1 MIRRP
6 PRSTRTDT
14 VFPYTTLFRARWW
27 CYMSRRTAALGEG
40 LNDGWHVII
49 VIRDP
54 NDGQVA
60 TEAQIARQVRP
71 VGDLRLHH
79 KRSCHLD
86 AREVAPLTHVVDA
99 IAHPLVRLYPLTWHD
114 ILADLLAGGCSLG

>member
-14 VFPYTTLFRARWW
+14 LFPYTTLFRSRQRRWW

-49 VIRDP
+49 FIREP

-60 TEAQIARQVRP
+60 TEAQIARQVRQ
-71 VGDLRLHH
+71 VGDLRVHH

-86 AREVAPLTHVVDA
+86 AREVDQIGRAHVE
-99 IAHPLVRLYPLTWHD
+99 LQ
-114 ILADLLAGGCSLG
+114 SLMRISYAVFCLQKTIITN